1 MRLNQRNWTNNS
13 WANKKSLLSYSL
25 PPSFSLSL
33 SFALSSVKLVY
44 FQYVCVWGKS
54 GEVDTTTENL
64 RLSETNKVCGAEGK
78 KPTEEEIMRKGEKY
92 GEKRETANR
101 EWTREKKSLEG
112 GSKTVT
118 SFVLMRKILSLQ
130 EREKWKRERGERE
143 RKKVRG
149 WISKKK
155 REGGY

>member
-1 MRLNQRNWTNNS
+1 MRLNQSNWTNNS

-33 SFALSSVKLVY
+33 SFALSSVVY